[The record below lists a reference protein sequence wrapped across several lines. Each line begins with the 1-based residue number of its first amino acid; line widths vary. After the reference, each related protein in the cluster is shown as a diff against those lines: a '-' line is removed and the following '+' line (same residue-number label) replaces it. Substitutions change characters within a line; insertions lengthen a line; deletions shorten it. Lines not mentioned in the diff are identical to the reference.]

1 MFIAVYRGHVTELVT
16 NEAKT
21 FSRDL
26 VISHGDVAIAHW
38 LSL

>member
-21 FSRDL
+21 FSRDS
-26 VISHGDVAIAHW
+26 VIIHGDVAIAHW
-38 LSL
+38 MPL